1 MPSKR
6 KSSQVTTFVKKAD
19 HVSFWPLV
27 VLALIIWFVYR
38 SIFQFPVWFDEIIGK
53 AIFFGLPVWVYV
65 QMTRSR
71 QIVDTMAPEKVNSG
85 LLLGI
90 AIGGLYGFAGSIMG
104 AANAGGQI
112 QFVPLFISPHF
123 WWEFFLA
130 LMTALWETL
139 FFFSFIMTV
148 IMDKGKKW
156 PLIWQVLLAAMIFL
170 VFHLPNSILRFS
182 GPALMTQIFLM
193 FAFGLGQSLLFARW
207 RNFYTLVISHAV
219 WGMALLVHLS

>member
-6 KSSQVTTFVKKAD
+6 QSSQVTSLVQKAD

-27 VLALIIWFVYR
+27 ILVLLLWFLYR
-38 SIFQFPVWFDEIIGK
+38 SIFKFPVWFDEIIGK
-53 AIFFGLPVWVYV
+53 AIFFGLPVWLYV
-65 QMTRSR
+65 QMSRTR
-71 QIVDTMAPEKVNSG
+71 QIVDTMASEKVNSG

-90 AIGGLYGFAGSIMG
+90 AIGGLYGFAGSLMG
-104 AANAGGQI
+104 AINAGGQV
-112 QFVPLFISPHF
+112 QLVPLFLSTNF

-139 FFFSFIMTV
+139 FFFSFVMSV
-148 IMDKGKKW
+148 ILEKGKRW
-156 PLIWQVLLAAMIFL
+156 PLVWQVLLTAGIFL

-182 GPALMTQIFLM
+182 GPALVTQVILM
-193 FAFGLGQSLLFARW
+193 LAFGLGQALLFVRW